1 MAGTCFL
8 SVSNAALCQ
17 RCPMLLAYKIHM
29 GINDVWKIGINGS
42 GYAYGSMFHKNIARV
57 FFEAASDSSH
67 HLHRKI
73 SDSIPHGRDS
83 LEGVIRE
90 NIFMPFLSR
99 ESENYTSGQILS
111 MAKGITV
118 WTRAMSEFFSLI
130 PSLQKNPEKF
140 MRTVFIPPEQKLQ
153 ACYDF
158 DGVKLNVAGCYD
170 ALLFNPDKCEARLFE
185 FKGYM
190 KSDISVPLSQS
201 LIYSWLIWK
210 HTGVIPS
217 VEIIYLGEDDKEP
230 EIFSPSSVRE
240 MIIAGLPGLF
250 RSAFGVISLKGVPEI
265 SRDEKLCRKCPF
277 DGKCANDWR
286 SLKVKKRR
294 GASLINVMVFMMFTV
309 MVTAQVFFFSKTSS
323 DSLAE
328 EREIM
333 LYRLRLDSLV
343 EEAKDKLKVTGTGEI
358 IHDRNLHTLQNNTTS
373 ATSIYQGTTSIYTTP
388 LKYSGFYDGT
398 KLLDENNLGN
408 EWKNSNYHVRIH
420 DLDYSFDARGVA
432 DMSST
437 GNTNFTDNDRQNWT
451 ENYGNTNAHKKLFAA
466 MPALSFDADTSA
478 EDDVHNYTITNR
490 FYLIRA
496 WVQLPENFFSRKI
509 MYQVLVSRDER
520 DSSSA
525 TYHNVDVLSFQEV
538 WF

>member
-29 GINDVWKIGINGS
+29 GIKDVWKIGINGS

-158 DGVKLNVAGCYD
+158 DGVKLNVTGCYD

-217 VEIIYLGEDDKEP
+217 VEIIYLGENDKKP

-265 SRDEKLCRKCPF
+265 SRDENLCRKCPF

-333 LYRLRLDSLV
+333 LYRLKLDSLI
-343 EEAKDKLKVTGTGEI
+343 EDAKDKLKIQTGTGLI
-358 IHDRNLHTLQNNTTS
+358 THNYSLHS
-373 ATSIYQGTTSIYTTP
+373 VSGTTST
-388 LKYSGFYDGT
+388 YSALTYDKFFTDT
-398 KLLDENNLGN
+398 KLLSED
-408 EWKNSNYHVRIH
+408 SNGYHLRIH

-432 DMSST
+432 DNDST
-437 GNTNFTDNDRQNWT
+437 GNTNFTDNDRKNWT

-466 MPALSFDADTSA
+466 MPPLSFDTPTTTTTNNGDGTTTTTTT
-478 EDDVHNYTITNR
+478 HNYTITNR

>member
-1 MAGTCFL
+1 MAGTCFI

-29 GINDVWKIGINGS
+29 GVNDAWKIGINGN
-42 GYAYGSMFHKNIARV
+42 GYAYGSMFHKNIAQV

-67 HLHRKI
+67 YLHRKI
-73 SDSIPHGRDS
+73 SASIPHGRDS

-118 WTRAMSEFFSLI
+118 WTRAMSEFFALI
-130 PSLQKNPEKF
+130 PSLLRDPEKN

-153 ACYDF
+153 AYYNS
-158 DGVKLNVAGCYD
+158 DGIKLNVTGCYD

-190 KSDISVPLSQS
+190 KSDIAIPLSQS

-210 HTGVIPS
+210 HTGIIPS
-217 VEIIYLGEDDKEP
+217 VEIIYLGENDKEP
-230 EIFSPSSVRE
+230 EIFTPSSVRE

-286 SLKVKKRR
+286 KLKMKKRR

-309 MVTAQVFFFSKTSS
+309 MITAQVFFFSKTSS

-328 EREIM
+328 SREIM

-343 EEAKDKLKVTGTGEI
+343 EDAKDKLKIQTGTDAISHDLSFHNASGEPRVTNI
-358 IHDRNLHTLQNNTTS
+358 PTYKPKFNEFYN
-373 ATSIYQGTTSIYTTP
+373 YT
-388 LKYSGFYDGT
+388 KKFEQISGDW
-398 KLLDENNLGN
+398 KL
-408 EWKNSNYHVRIH
+408 SIH
-420 DLDYSFDARGVA
+420 DLDYSFDASGA
-432 DMSST
+432 
-437 GNTNFTDNDRQNWT
+437 FDRSEWT
-451 ENYGNTNAHKKLFAA
+451 SKYGNTSADKKVFAA
-466 MPALSFDADTSA
+466 MYVPIVS
-478 EDDVHNYTITNR
+478 DDVTRNDSGDITAVNYR
-490 FYLIRA
+490 YYLIRA
-496 WVQLPENFFSRKI
+496 RAKLPANYYGRKL
-509 MYQVLVSRDER
+509 MYQVLIRRNETV
-520 DSSSA
+520 
-525 TYHNVDVLSFQEV
+525 HNDIETLSFQEV
-538 WF
+538 WY

>member
-29 GINDVWKIGINGS
+29 GIKDVWKIGINGS

-73 SDSIPHGRDS
+73 SESIPHGRDS

-265 SRDEKLCRKCPF
+265 SRDENLCRKCPF

-343 EEAKDKLKVTGTGEI
+343 EDAKDKLKIKTGPGLITHKEE
-358 IHDRNLHTLQNNTTS
+358 LHKLEGT
-373 ATSIYQGTTSIYTTP
+373 AWIYP
-388 LKYSGFYDGT
+388 KALKYSGFYEGT
-398 KLLDENNLGN
+398 KLISED
-408 EWKNSNYHVRIH
+408 SNGYHLRIH
-420 DLDYSFDARGVA
+420 DLDYSFDASGE
-432 DMSST
+432 
-437 GNTNFTDNDRQNWT
+437 GNTTFSTTDRNNWAN
-451 ENYGNTNAHKKLFAA
+451 NYGNTNAHKKLFAA
-466 MPALSFDADTSA
+466 MPALSFDTPVTTPADPTA
-478 EDDVHNYTITNR
+478 VPTVEETITHNYTITNR

-509 MYQVLVSRDER
+509 MYQVLVSRDEYQPTPP
-520 DSSSA
+520 S
-525 TYHNVDVLSFQEV
+525 TPTHKVDVLSFQEV